1 MPSSTDAQPGAK
13 EETNMLRPRVHIAN
27 LIMAVV
33 VCAVGMAALNGQ
45 LLWFCGLFTA
55 TIAGLLVAV
64 LGAIFRSG
72 PARAFCTGAALCG
85 AAYLTLVYYKST
97 CDLLLTDKFVRE
109 ASERANTHWPTP
121 PPATAGAVAQAQW
134 REAVSNY
141 LVNWNGVD
149 PRSVFAGVAHLM
161 FSWLFAVLGG
171 FTARRFATIDRAAT

>member
-1 MPSSTDAQPGAK
+1 
-13 EETNMLRPRVHIAN
+13 MLRPRVHLAN

-33 VCAVGMAALNGQ
+33 VCAVGLAALNGQ
-45 LLWFCGLFTA
+45 QLWFCGAFMV
-55 TIAGLLVAV
+55 TIAALLVAV

-72 PARAFCTGAALCG
+72 PARAFFTGAALCG

-109 ASERANTHWPTP
+109 AAEWANSRWPTP
-121 PPATAGAVAQAQW
+121 PPATAQPAAHAQW
-134 REAVSNY
+134 RESVSNY
-141 LVNWNGVD
+141 LVNWNGVE

-171 FTARRFATIDRAAT
+171 FAARRFATIDRAET